1 MPSNYTRYIDFLTY
15 KAAQAGIPLSGTFEL
30 TARCNL
36 DCKMCY
42 IHKKANDSLVK
53 KSEMSAAEWIDIAR
67 TAQKAGM
74 FLLLVTGGE
83 PFLRPDFF
91 EMYDEFKSL
100 GLSVSINTN
109 GTLITEKVVR
119 HLAENSPARV
129 NLTLY
134 GASEETYSRLSG
146 DETAFSR
153 AYKAVEML
161 KEAKI
166 PLKLNY
172 SLTPM
177 NKCDF
182 DKICDFA
189 EKNQL
194 LLHRYRQHEIHAERC
209 HYTGYNGRRQ
219 RGDR

>member
-146 DETAFSR
+146 DETAFR
-153 AYKAVEML
+153 GLIKRW
-161 KEAKI
+161 
-166 PLKLNY
+166 
-172 SLTPM
+172 
-177 NKCDF
+177 KC
-182 DKICDFA
+182 
-189 EKNQL
+189 
-194 LLHRYRQHEIHAERC
+194 
-209 HYTGYNGRRQ
+209 
-219 RGDR
+219 

>member
-53 KSEMSAAEWIDIAR
+53 KSEMSAAEWIDVA

-100 GLSVSINTN
+100 GLSVF
-109 GTLITEKVVR
+109 E
-119 HLAENSPARV
+119 
-129 NLTLY
+129 
-134 GASEETYSRLSG
+134 
-146 DETAFSR
+146 
-153 AYKAVEML
+153 
-161 KEAKI
+161 
-166 PLKLNY
+166 
-172 SLTPM
+172 
-177 NKCDF
+177 
-182 DKICDFA
+182 
-189 EKNQL
+189 
-194 LLHRYRQHEIHAERC
+194 
-209 HYTGYNGRRQ
+209 
-219 RGDR
+219 

>member
-100 GLSVSINTN
+100 GLSVSINQ
-109 GTLITEKVVR
+109 R
-119 HLAENSPARV
+119 HAHH
-129 NLTLY
+129 
-134 GASEETYSRLSG
+134 GK
-146 DETAFSR
+146 SR
-153 AYKAVEML
+153 ASPCGKFSGEGEPDTV
-161 KEAKI
+161 
-166 PLKLNY
+166 
-172 SLTPM
+172 
-177 NKCDF
+177 
-182 DKICDFA
+182 
-189 EKNQL
+189 
-194 LLHRYRQHEIHAERC
+194 
-209 HYTGYNGRRQ
+209 RRV
-219 RGDR
+219 RGDIFAAFGG

>member
-83 PFLRPDFF
+83 PVSASGFLRDVRRIQVPRAVRFNKHQRHAHHGGSCSSPCGKFSGEGEPD
-91 EMYDEFKSL
+91 
-100 GLSVSINTN
+100 T
-109 GTLITEKVVR
+109 VR
-119 HLAENSPARV
+119 RV
-129 NLTLY
+129 
-134 GASEETYSRLSG
+134 
-146 DETAFSR
+146 
-153 AYKAVEML
+153 
-161 KEAKI
+161 
-166 PLKLNY
+166 
-172 SLTPM
+172 
-177 NKCDF
+177 
-182 DKICDFA
+182 
-189 EKNQL
+189 
-194 LLHRYRQHEIHAERC
+194 
-209 HYTGYNGRRQ
+209 
-219 RGDR
+219 RGDIFAAFGG

>member
-15 KAAQAGIPLSGTFEL
+15 EAAQAGIPLSGTFEL
-30 TARCNL
+30 TARCIL

-53 KSEMSAAEWIDIAR
+53 KSEMSAAEWINIAR

-109 GTLITEKVVR
+109 GTLITEKAGR
-119 HLAENSPARV
+119 HAC
-129 NLTLY
+129 
-134 GASEETYSRLSG
+134 GKLSG
-146 DETAFSR
+146 ESEPDT
-153 AYKAVEML
+153 V
-161 KEAKI
+161 
-166 PLKLNY
+166 
-172 SLTPM
+172 
-177 NKCDF
+177 
-182 DKICDFA
+182 
-189 EKNQL
+189 
-194 LLHRYRQHEIHAERC
+194 
-209 HYTGYNGRRQ
+209 RRI
-219 RGDR
+219 RGDIFASFRGMKRHFRGLIKRWKC